1 MARLGPPYRVFVVD
15 DSRTIRRL
23 ISAIVEET
31 EGLMLAGT
39 AESAEEA
46 WDVLRQPGV
55 DVDVV
60 SLDIELPGMNGIEFL
75 KKLMGVRPLPV
86 LVVSGHTDSAADMT
100 LQALENGAIDCIQK
114 PDGRPTEID
123 RFLSE
128 TAAGLLRAATSNH
141 RMRAPAPAAQHP
153 SPVARAAAA
162 SAGFDADS
170 LICIGASTGGVPAVC
185 KVVQGLHSAACP
197 IVVVQHMPPTF
208 TARLA
213 TRLAQTTGL
222 PSHEVQDGQR
232 LTPGSVWVAPGGSHL
247 RVEHRGGGY
256 VARLS
261 DEAAVSGHKP
271 SIDVLFR
278 SASVEAGGKSVGVL
292 LTGMGRDGADGLLA
306 MRRAGATTF
315 AQDEATCVV
324 YGMPKA
330 AVQMGA
336 VDHVLALDRIADA
349 VLGVPGGRG
358 RMARTMGAHNG

>member
-1 MARLGPPYRVFVVD
+1 
-15 DSRTIRRL
+15 
-23 ISAIVEET
+23 
-31 EGLMLAGT
+31 
-39 AESAEEA
+39 
-46 WDVLRQPGV
+46 
-55 DVDVV
+55 
-60 SLDIELPGMNGIEFL
+60 
-75 KKLMGVRPLPV
+75 
-86 LVVSGHTDSAADMT
+86 
-100 LQALENGAIDCIQK
+100 
-114 PDGRPTEID
+114 
-123 RFLSE
+123 
-128 TAAGLLRAATSNH
+128 
-141 RMRAPAPAAQHP
+141 
-153 SPVARAAAA
+153 
-162 SAGFDADS
+162 
-170 LICIGASTGGVPAVC
+170 
-185 KVVQGLHSAACP
+185 
-197 IVVVQHMPPTF
+197 MPPTF

-222 PSHEVQDGQR
+222 PSQEAQDGQR
-232 LTPGSVWVAPGGSHL
+232 LTAGSVWVAPGGSHL

-278 SASVEAGGKSVGVL
+278 SASVEAGGRAVGVI

-330 AVQMGA
+330 AVQLGA
-336 VDHVLALDRIADA
+336 VDQVLALDRIADA